1 MPAYFTPQTRR
12 EILAGIFLNFI
23 MKIPFF
29 LASLC
34 VSICSFAQAQAPAG
48 SEIILFDLK
57 IKKDKVTLS
66 NPKNIT
72 NRPGYDNQP
81 SFHPDL
87 PFIYFSSF
95 NDQQRSDIKRYN
107 IKDGTTVNITATNER
122 EYSPTVT
129 PDKQFLSCVIQR
141 DNGAQDLGKYPID
154 GGESALI
161 IDSLIVGYHVWVDN
175 SHLALFVLGGEGKPN
190 NLHFM
195 RLPTKSDTVLA
206 TDIGRSLNKIPEE
219 RAFSFIQHR
228 EKENKIMKYST
239 ETTSISELGTTINM
253 KEDIAWTHDG
263 KILTSD
269 GARLFF
275 MNSKKRGKEWIPIN
289 VVAGSDLLKS
299 ITRIAVS
306 PKGDKV
312 AIVVSE

>member
-1 MPAYFTPQTRR
+1 M
-12 EILAGIFLNFI
+12 
-23 MKIPFF
+23 MKILSF
-29 LASLC
+29 LALLCISLSS
-34 VSICSFAQAQAPAG
+34 VAQTQAPAG

-57 IKKDKVTLS
+57 LKKDKVTLS
-66 NPKNIT
+66 NPRNIT
-72 NRPGYDNQP
+72 NHPGYDNQP

-95 NDQQRSDIKRYN
+95 NEDQRSDIKRYN
-107 IKDGTTVNITATNER
+107 MKDGTTVNITATSER

-129 PDKQFLSCVIQR
+129 PDKQFLSCIIQR
-141 DNGAQDLGKYPID
+141 DNRAQDLGKYPID
-154 GGESALI
+154 GGEPALI
-161 IDSLIVGYHVWVDN
+161 IDSLVVGYHVWIDN

-190 NLHFM
+190 NLHFV
-195 RLPTKSDTVLA
+195 RLPTKTDTVVA
-206 TDIGRSLNKIPEE
+206 TDIGRSLNKIPDE
-219 RAFSFIQHR
+219 RAFSFIQRH

-239 ETTSISELGTTINM
+239 ETSTISELGATLNL
-253 KEDIAWTHDG
+253 KEDIAWTNDG

-269 GARLFF
+269 GDKLFF
-275 MNSKKRGKEWIPIN
+275 LNSKKTKKEWIPVN
-289 VVAGSDLLKS
+289 VASGSNLLKS

>member
-1 MPAYFTPQTRR
+1 
-12 EILAGIFLNFI
+12 
-23 MKIPFF
+23 MKILFF
-29 LASLC
+29 LASLF
-34 VSICSFAQAQAPAG
+34 VSVSSFAQAPAG

-66 NPKNIT
+66 NPRNIT
-72 NRPGYDNQP
+72 NHPGYDNQP

-95 NDQQRSDIKRYN
+95 NDEQRSDIRRYN
-107 IKDGTTVNITATNER
+107 IKDGTTVNITDTNDR

-129 PDKQFLSCVIQR
+129 PDRQFISCIIQR
-141 DNGAQDLGKYPID
+141 DNKAQDLGKYPID
-154 GGESALI
+154 GGEPALI
-161 IDSLIVGYHVWVDN
+161 IDSLIVGYHAWIDN
-175 SHLALFVLGGEGKPN
+175 SHLALFVLGGDGKPN
-190 NLHFM
+190 DLHFI

-206 TDIGRSLNKIPEE
+206 TDIGRSLSKIPNE
-219 RAFSFIQHR
+219 RAFSFIQRR
-228 EKENKIMKYST
+228 EKENKIMRYST
-239 ETTSISELGTTINM
+239 ETGTISEIGTTVNQ

-269 GARLFF
+269 GAKLFF
-275 MNSKKRGKEWIPIN
+275 MNAKKPGGKWMPID
-289 VVAGSDLLKS
+289 VSAGSDLLKS

-306 PKGDKV
+306 PKGDKI